1 VVSLQTQTRPALRR
15 TLPPARLDGPA
26 KPLVSV
32 AQVFLC
38 DFAAKALWALA
49 GLALIRFLSEGE
61 YAALTLALALSGL
74 MADGVNENL
83 NRLYI
88 VGHAKLRLAGTPLSF
103 LTLQFSMLAV
113 AAALMFGFSG
123 QVEGLYW
130 LIVALAFANGAQA
143 FVRTLLQRELKFW
156 SFSLV
161 EMARTLMFVVAL
173 VALIAIRRDHI
184 RAWEV
189 LLLQV
194 TCLTVVS
201 GTALAGNLKNGR
213 LGWPREAWRIARQI
227 ATGGYGLMIAY
238 TLLLSV
244 LARIDIVM
252 IKVMDSP
259 LELATYGAAFRYYG
273 MLTLL
278 LGAVHTVVLPLTQQ
292 ATGLVQLEAIFARYR
307 RVLLGIVPVMLLGA
321 WLSQWLIPLIDGGKY
336 PGAVVVF
343 QMLTISIVVGL
354 AFSPYVNLLF
364 RYGDFSF
371 LVALASADL
380 VLDVGL
386 NILLI
391 PTFHSMGA
399 AMALCIAIGTMN
411 FLVYLRARA
420 LMASRPLP
428 AETPVE
434 LPTTTLAVAAE

>member
-1 VVSLQTQTRPALRR
+1 MVSLQTQTRPTFRR
-15 TLPPARLDGPA
+15 TPLPARLDGPT
-26 KPLVSV
+26 KSLVTV

-38 DFAAKALWALA
+38 DFTAKALWALA

-88 VGHAKLRLAGTPLSF
+88 VGYAKLRLAGVPLSF
-103 LTLQFSMLAV
+103 LTLQFFMLAI

-130 LIVALAFANGAQA
+130 LIVAVAFANGAQS

-156 SFSLV
+156 SFSLL

-173 VALIAIRRDHI
+173 VVLVAIRRDHI

-201 GTALAGNLKNGR
+201 ATALVGNLRTGR
-213 LGWPREAWRIARQI
+213 LGRPREAWRIGKQI
-227 ATGGYGLMIAY
+227 ATGGYALMIAY

-244 LARIDIVM
+244 LVRIDVVM
-252 IKVMDSP
+252 VKIMDGP

-278 LGAVHTVVLPLTQQ
+278 LGAIHTVLLPLTQQ
-292 ATGLVQLEAIFARYR
+292 ATKLAELKAMFARYR
-307 RVLLGIVPVMLLGA
+307 RALLAIVPVMLLGA
-321 WLSQWLIPLIDGGKY
+321 WMSQWLIPLIDGGKY
-336 PGAVVVF
+336 RGAVGVF
-343 QMLTISIVVGL
+343 QVLTISIVIGL
-354 AFSPYVNLLF
+354 AFGPYVNLLF

-371 LVALASADL
+371 LVTLAGAVL
-380 VLDVGL
+380 VLDIVL
-386 NILLI
+386 NVLLI
-391 PTFHSMGA
+391 PIFHAMGA

-411 FLVYLRARA
+411 SLVYLRARA

-428 AETPVE
+428 VVGANE
-434 LPTTTLAVAAE
+434 LPATLAVAAE